1 MTPALA
7 LLFNHASAASAACAR
22 PKHKVFTQEAGA
34 GGVSR
39 AGWLELEQSNSTS
52 FENESLKTLTS
63 AFCHRCHRFLRK
75 RSGSIW
81 RQHLAATARAA
92 AVGGNSQ
99 GNSRSLRH
107 LCWCFHQGSGSA
119 GSWEPPR
126 ARDWES
132 PGAARS
138 SRADGS
144 GREQPAAAWRWAP
157 LATCLGGRAYPGS
170 AGNREPL
177 GELPKPREGG
187 QYIIADLL
195 TYEPAFGLV
204 SHFAEPCKRPTNP
217 QPTFLARNI

>member
-22 PKHKVFTQEAGA
+22 PGPKSSPKSSTRFSHKRLAQ
-34 GGVSR
+34 GGYQR
-39 AGWLELEQSNSTS
+39 AGWLELEQSNSVS

-63 AFCHRCHRFLRK
+63 AFCHQCHRLLRK
-75 RSGSIW
+75 RSGSSW
-81 RQHLAATARAA
+81 RQQLAATARAA

-107 LCWCFHQGSGSA
+107 LCWCFPQGSGSA
-119 GSWEPPR
+119 GSWEPPH

-170 AGNREPL
+170 AGSREPP
-177 GELPKPREGG
+177 GEL
-187 QYIIADLL
+187 LL
-195 TYEPAFGLV
+195 SPARAPSEPPA
-204 SHFAEPCKRPTNP
+204 ACKRRSPRSRPPWATP
-217 QPTFLARNI
+217 K

>member
-1 MTPALA
+1 M
-7 LLFNHASAASAACAR
+7 
-22 PKHKVFTQEAGA
+22 
-34 GGVSR
+34 
-39 AGWLELEQSNSTS
+39 
-52 FENESLKTLTS
+52 TS

-75 RSGSIW
+75 RSGSSW
-81 RQHLAATARAA
+81 RQQLAATARAA

-107 LCWCFHQGSGSA
+107 LCWRFPQGPGSA

-187 QYIIADLL
+187 QYIIADLP
-195 TYEPAFGLV
+195 TYAPAFGLV
-204 SHFAEPCKRPTNP
+204 SHFALALHTTHKSPTDLP
-217 QPTFLARNI
+217 RAKHLMRSVDARFCSLMVKVIR

>member
-1 MTPALA
+1 MC
-7 LLFNHASAASAACAR
+7 SAWTEIK
-22 PKHKVFTQEAGA
+22 PEIKHKVFTQEAGA

-39 AGWLELEQSNSTS
+39 AGWLELEQSNSAS

-75 RSGSIW
+75 RGGSSW
-81 RQHLAATARAA
+81 RQQLAATARAA

-107 LCWCFHQGSGSA
+107 LCWCFPQGSGSA

-177 GELPKPREGG
+177 GELPKPREVGAIHHRG
-187 QYIIADLL
+187 SSNICARIW
-195 TYEPAFGLV
+195 FG
-204 SHFAEPCKRPTNP
+204 
-217 QPTFLARNI
+217 

>member
-22 PKHKVFTQEAGA
+22 LGPKSSPKSSTRFSHKRLAQ
-34 GGVSR
+34 GGYQR
-39 AGWLELEQSNSTS
+39 AGWLELEQSNSVS

-63 AFCHRCHRFLRK
+63 AFCHQCHRLLRK
-75 RSGSIW
+75 KSGSSW
-81 RQHLAATARAA
+81 RQQLAATARAA

-107 LCWCFHQGSGSA
+107 LCWCFPQGSGSA
-119 GSWEPPR
+119 GNWELPR

-157 LATCLGGRAYPGS
+157 LATCLVGRAYPGS

-204 SHFAEPCKRPTNP
+204 RHFA
-217 QPTFLARNI
+217 